1 MIPRFTL
8 VLISSISC
16 QDAVSFQSYNDTP
29 QVWAKL
35 FQNLGGLSLR
45 SHLCRTAQLDQ
56 AQIMGADH
64 GGGLASRPRHGATQ
78 P

>member
-1 MIPRFTL
+1 MIPSFTL

-16 QDAVSFQSYNDTP
+16 QDAVSFQGYNDTL

-35 FQNLGGLSLR
+35 FQNLGGLKAKISPT
-45 SHLCRTAQLDQ
+45 SYVQVDQ
-56 AQIMGADH
+56 AQIMG
-64 GGGLASRPRHGATQ
+64 GGLASQPRHGATQ